1 MDPSLVIAQSSLYVQ
16 ALCPDSELF
25 TSELKRWVHLTQR
38 PAFAGREVQVP
49 LEWKMQKRELDK
61 IGKLDLLL
69 FFCLVDTE
77 SALRFVFSNAF
88 SSLALA

>member
-38 PAFAGREVQVP
+38 PAFAGREVQVS
-49 LEWKMQKRELDK
+49 LEWEMQKGELDK
-61 IGKLDLLL
+61 IGPPSFLL
-69 FFCLVDTE
+69 FGRYF